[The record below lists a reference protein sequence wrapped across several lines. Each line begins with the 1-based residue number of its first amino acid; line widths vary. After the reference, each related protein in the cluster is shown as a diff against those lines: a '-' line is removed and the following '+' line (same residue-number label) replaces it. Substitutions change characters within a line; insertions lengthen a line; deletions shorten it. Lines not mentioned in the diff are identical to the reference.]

1 MIQTSAG
8 IPSEVRERIV
18 SVAAELFEQSGRQ
31 AMPTVD
37 AVRRV
42 ARVDMNA
49 ASAVMKA
56 GRSLARCAM
65 ANRMR
70 RRRGWRRTTSPSI
83 IPSPMAFCPS
93 TG

>member
-49 ASAVMKA
+49 GS
-56 GRSLARCAM
+56 
-65 ANRMR
+65 
-70 RRRGWRRTTSPSI
+70 RGEALS
-83 IPSPMAFCPS
+83 
-93 TG
+93 

>member
-1 MIQTSAG
+1 MEIAMTQAATA

-49 ASAVMKA
+49 GS
-56 GRSLARCAM
+56 
-65 ANRMR
+65 
-70 RRRGWRRTTSPSI
+70 RGEALS
-83 IPSPMAFCPS
+83 
-93 TG
+93 